1 MDIAKEIA
9 TYLQNAGFGTVG
21 TDIFIGQIP
30 ATTNGVY
37 VMRATGTMQNY
48 LPIEN
53 ALVDIYVKNTSSE
66 QSVIKIENIKRY
78 VHRMHNTITQNA
90 YIYSILGVGDVE
102 VIERTDD
109 YQKVYKIT
117 VEVTHRSLGL
127 IS

>member
-1 MDIAKEIA
+1 MDIAKEVG

-66 QSVIKIENIKRY
+66 QSVTKIENIKRY
-78 VHRMHNTITQNA
+78 LHRMHNTITQNA